1 MKALIQRVKRAEV
14 RVGDDVTGEIG
25 EGLLILLGV
34 GRSDTGEDVEWL
46 AAKCAQLRIFDDED
60 GQLNRSLLDSGGGA
74 LVVSQFTLLG
84 DPRKGRRPSY
94 AGAAAP
100 DRAKMMV
107 DEFCSRLA
115 EMGLDVEQGR
125 FGARMEVHLVNDG
138 PVTLMVESPER

>member
-46 AAKCAQLRIFDDED
+46 AAKCAQLRIFDDEE
-60 GQLNRSLLDSGGGA
+60 GQLNRSLLDSGGRA

-94 AGAAAP
+94 AGAAEP
-100 DRAKMMV
+100 DRAKLMV
-107 DEFCSRLA
+107 EEFCSRLS
-115 EMGLDVEQGR
+115 EMGIDVEQGR